1 MYLKAWESDQKQAE
15 SGWESMC
22 EKRFVLLFA
31 RGTFQSAHL
40 MKAESHRQIGLR
52 YQCKAGR
59 AAGNPEREGAAKGMN
74 PKIYTLTAPKFLA
87 NC

>member
-31 RGTFQSAHL
+31 RGTFQSAHF

-59 AAGNPEREGAAKGMN
+59 AAGNPKGGSRKRDEPQN
-74 PKIYTLTAPKFLA
+74 LHT
-87 NC
+87 NCPQILG

>member
-1 MYLKAWESDQKQAE
+1 MTKSRQNQDGSLSV
-15 SGWESMC
+15 
-22 EKRFVLLFA
+22 KRDLCCFLPE
-31 RGTFQSAHL
+31 GTFQSAQL
-40 MKAESHRQIGLR
+40 MEAESHRQIGLR
-52 YQCKAGR
+52 YQCKVGR